1 MVIIM
6 TKRRRKSKAGS
17 FTIFMML
24 SLFVLGAALLLFI
37 NSGRN
42 TDFDVFSDDSPQ
54 SIVKSYADENGI
66 DYKEYPKKLIELLG
80 KNSETKDFVLSYPK
94 EHGKEH
100 KVDISEYKN
109 SRTVPLFMQ
118 WDKRWGYIKYSG
130 DLAGLTGCGPVCLS
144 MAAYYLTS
152 DANMSPD
159 KIIAFAQKNGYALN
173 GITEKGSSWALI
185 SDGGKQLGLDVTE
198 LPLDKNRII
207 RNLDAGNPII
217 CSMGPGDF
225 TTTGHFIVLTEY
237 KNGKIR
243 VNDPNSRK
251 NSEKEWEYDAIK
263 NQIRNLW
270 AISILDG

>member
-54 SIVKSYADENGI
+54 SIV
-66 DYKEYPKKLIELLG
+66 
-80 KNSETKDFVLSYPK
+80 
-94 EHGKEH
+94 
-100 KVDISEYKN
+100 KN

-185 SDGGKQLGLDVTE
+185 SEGGKQLGLDVTE

-243 VNDPNSRK
+243 VKIQKK
-251 NSEKEWEYDAIK
+251 NG
-263 NQIRNLW
+263 NMMQ
-270 AISILDG
+270 